1 MGKFSKA
8 LKKEEKKH
16 TDKPVTRANQDYTRL
31 NRKPSS
37 KSTLSS
43 AEMTGKQRG
52 SDMQHQVH
60 MVSDHSNK
68 KPVSD
73 PLESA
78 SVAPSASTVVEEPIA
93 AKPDPKPSPH
103 LLSQDARP
111 SVETPQPSVE
121 SQIPA
126 PTAVHYQA
134 YADNPSPLVQDP
146 SKGTPSQQISAQEPA
161 LHRSN
166 PSTSPADVPP
176 SNKKVKVSYSKT
188 KVQVMAPEL
197 LKNNRVFSVFDD
209 FEITDQIKI
218 LRTQVLRK
226 LKAIGGNSILITSA
240 NPYEGKTFTSI
251 NLGISIA
258 KEFDRTVLIIDAD
271 IRKPTKQHS
280 SFSTNFFSL
289 KVEHGLT
296 DYLEGNVDISDI
308 LINPGID
315 KLTLIP
321 GGVVPVD
328 NSPEL
333 LNSGRMELMM
343 QEIKSR
349 YPADRVVIVDGPAL
363 LPYPDAMIL
372 VRYVDGV
379 IPVIE
384 SERTPVDEIKKM
396 MLRLKEVN
404 ILGTVLNKNKAN
416 RRKKY
421 S

>member
-1 MGKFSKA
+1 M
-8 LKKEEKKH
+8 
-16 TDKPVTRANQDYTRL
+16 
-31 NRKPSS
+31 
-37 KSTLSS
+37 
-43 AEMTGKQRG
+43 
-52 SDMQHQVH
+52 
-60 MVSDHSNK
+60 
-68 KPVSD
+68 
-73 PLESA
+73 
-78 SVAPSASTVVEEPIA
+78 
-93 AKPDPKPSPH
+93 
-103 LLSQDARP
+103 
-111 SVETPQPSVE
+111 
-121 SQIPA
+121 
-126 PTAVHYQA
+126 
-134 YADNPSPLVQDP
+134 
-146 SKGTPSQQISAQEPA
+146 
-161 LHRSN
+161 
-166 PSTSPADVPP
+166 
-176 SNKKVKVSYSKT
+176 KVSYSKT